1 MTRAFTED
9 RLIVASHNPGKVRE
23 IGDLLRPLKVDA
35 VSAGELGLPEPD
47 ETEHSFIGNAIL
59 KAKAAAEAVNLP
71 ALADDSGL
79 EVTALHGAPG
89 IYSARWGGADKDF
102 DLAMRKIEE
111 ALELLQQQTGE
122 APTRGARFVSALALA
137 WPDGHVEVFEGTVEG
152 DLCWPPRGNQGFG
165 YDPIFVPAGHVQ
177 SFGEF
182 DPEAK
187 HAISHRAN
195 AFNQMLAAVFPGAA
209 TEPGA

>member
-1 MTRAFTED
+1 
-9 RLIVASHNPGKVRE
+9 
-23 IGDLLRPLKVDA
+23 
-35 VSAGELGLPEPD
+35 
-47 ETEHSFIGNAIL
+47 
-59 KAKAAAEAVNLP
+59 
-71 ALADDSGL
+71 
-79 EVTALHGAPG
+79 
-89 IYSARWGGADKDF
+89 
-102 DLAMRKIEE
+102 MRKIEE